1 VRDGSTA
8 RLACLSCVLLS
19 VVALAT
25 CVTAC
30 GGSNSGAVSPAAST
44 GSGPLATAPSTP
56 VRAFHGMVPYVW
68 TQSLTGRRE
77 DFRQVGAG
85 REWYTVCTLRQESSD
100 PRLSGTVRI
109 VVNMRSRARDR
120 SAHLWGTWRL
130 RNQGGTWLG
139 RWTGGIPSRASG
151 AGGQPAYRS
160 ARGTGGYAGLVTRG
174 SWWFPEAGA
183 GYVQL
188 GIKYVGAGWIETT
201 DGDPVPPAPGPG
213 TTPAYWTP
221 VVGIATMR
229 RTAYDTSDPW
239 ILDLEQ
245 SDPRVSG
252 RLEGFIEE
260 IGRQRSD
267 RSIDYSA
274 WSTLSNARGAWEAPA
289 VTAVRGPGG
298 IEHFQYWTSAG
309 SDAYADLYYHVFWR
323 FMERRPL
330 APGDTWIWAGLIE
343 EAE

>member
-1 VRDGSTA
+1 MERGSLWSRTA
-8 RLACLSCVLLS
+8 LVLCLLLAAAGA
-19 VVALAT
+19 VAAGG
-25 CVTAC
+25 C
-30 GGSNSGAVSPAAST
+30 GGASSQVPATQPAPVAVQE
-44 GSGPLATAPSTP
+44 
-56 VRAFHGMVPYVW
+56 FHGMLPYVW
-68 TQSLTGRRE
+68 TQSLTERRE

-120 SAHLWGTWRL
+120 SAHMRGTWRL

-139 RWTGGIPSRASG
+139 TWTGGIPGRASG

-160 ARGTGGYAGLVTRG
+160 ARGTGGYTGLVTRG

-201 DGDPVPPAPGPG
+201 DGSPVPPAPGPG

-229 RTAYDTSDPW
+229 QTAYDTSDPW
-239 ILDLEQ
+239 ILELEQ

-267 RSIDYSA
+267 GSIDYSA
-274 WSTLSNARGAWEAPA
+274 WSTLSNARGAWKAPA

-309 SDAYADLYYHVFWR
+309 SGAYADLYYHVFWR

-330 APGDTWIWAGLIE
+330 APGDTWTWAGLIE
-343 EAE
+343 EVE